1 MSGTKGD
8 TTNHFLQA
16 LLAVAMDKNVD
27 RDAVLR
33 QFKAEDAAKAQLLKL
48 KARDE
53 VAVARELV
61 AKASRNVKNRSSG
74 VGKLSSRDILK
85 GKDWPPAIVV
95 IVCNCAMMMLQV
107 RSTYHPH
114 SPQPSHHPLPCLSIR
129 TPARPTRPPVI
140 PPSITVM
147 RCVTSFLLFSVVS
160 LCV

>member
-27 RDAVLR
+27 RAAVLR

-107 RSTYHPH
+107 RSTYHPQ
-114 SPQPSHHPLPCLSIR
+114 QPTTL
-129 TPARPTRPPVI
+129 
-140 PPSITVM
+140 PPSPPLSVYPHARAPHAPACPPSLHHCDEM
-147 RCVTSFLLFSVVS
+147 RDLLPTLV
-160 LCV
+160 CC